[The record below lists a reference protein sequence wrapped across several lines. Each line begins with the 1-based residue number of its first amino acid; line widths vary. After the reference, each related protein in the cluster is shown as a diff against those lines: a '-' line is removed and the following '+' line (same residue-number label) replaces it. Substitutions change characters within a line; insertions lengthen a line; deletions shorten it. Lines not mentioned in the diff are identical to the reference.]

1 MPTLAKYSRS
11 FRRLVSIARRSAGD
25 AVADTST
32 FRVSVMGAVE
42 PRVLR
47 TDANTL
53 IMMPK

>member
-1 MPTLAKYSRS
+1 MAKYSRS